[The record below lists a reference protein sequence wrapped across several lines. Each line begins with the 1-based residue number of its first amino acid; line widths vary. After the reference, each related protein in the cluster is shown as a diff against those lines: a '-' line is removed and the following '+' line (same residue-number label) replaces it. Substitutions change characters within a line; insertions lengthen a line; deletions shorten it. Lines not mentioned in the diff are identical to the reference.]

1 LKLEESSIYK
11 KFFYKKLRAFASS
24 CLRVSPTTPFG
35 EGLGMG
41 ANKKAALRTE
51 RLKITCHFKILRN
64 NRQKLFQIRFNYF
77 LAAVS
82 TLAVVS
88 AGAAT
93 AAVSTGAGVST
104 GATVVESTGASSLV
118 SPPPHD
124 VNVAAIIAIA
134 KNFFIVVFFL
144 V

>member
-1 LKLEESSIYK
+1 MLTLP
-11 KFFYKKLRAFASS
+11 
-24 CLRVSPTTPFG
+24 SPLG

-41 ANKKAALRTE
+41 AFVETVGYGPIKKAALRTE

-88 AGAAT
+88 AAGAGIES
-93 AAVSTGAGVST
+93 VVGAGVST